1 MTTTQM
7 THADGKDLAIERK
20 RFRRE
25 VASGR
30 ASWSDRLPA
39 ETPKPRLTIKR
50 VVLGEGSIQETE
62 VIAREIVLTDR
73 GSVYELSVNGRVR
86 GYLKLIISGETVV
99 KSYAQADRNA
109 GRVFL
114 GTNLDFDD
122 AVDSALGIM

>member
-25 VASGR
+25 VAAGR
-30 ASWSDRLPA
+30 ASWADRLPK

-73 GSVYELSVNGRVR
+73 GSVYELSVKDR
-86 GYLKLIISGETVV
+86 KSVV
-99 KSYAQADRNA
+99 
-109 GRVFL
+109 
-114 GTNLDFDD
+114 
-122 AVDSALGIM
+122 

>member
-1 MTTTQM
+1 M
-7 THADGKDLAIERK
+7 
-20 RFRRE
+20 
-25 VASGR
+25 
-30 ASWSDRLPA
+30 
-39 ETPKPRLTIKR
+39 PKPEPKGRRGMMTINGLLIER

-62 VIAREIVLTDR
+62 VVAREIVRTER
-73 GSVYELSVNGRVR
+73 GSVYELTVKGMIR
-86 GYLKLIISGETVV
+86 GYLKLIISGESDMGETV